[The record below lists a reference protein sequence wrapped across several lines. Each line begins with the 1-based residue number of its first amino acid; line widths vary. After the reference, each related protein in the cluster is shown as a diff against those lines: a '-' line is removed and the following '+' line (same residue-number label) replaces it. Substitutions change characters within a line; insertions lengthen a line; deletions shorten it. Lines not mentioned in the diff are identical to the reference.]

1 MSHVGLDQIL
11 TQGAGRNGRFE
22 AKQGFGFYPDPSLP
36 RSGRGGR
43 RFKSCHS
50 DQLSSHE
57 KSSWGTI
64 WGTKR
69 SPREHLLCLFK
80 HAANSLKPG
89 HAAYAG
95 DVRFIPESGHL
106 LSASGCPLCANNEH
120 WQRLYARSNN
130 CFAISATLGS
140 RGRGFKDSP
149 FPRISIIIVNTATR
163 PYGLSFAGTK
173 YQGARFSEV
182 FSNISSIA
190 TS

>member
-1 MSHVGLDQIL
+1 SQQVRVMS
-11 TQGAGRNGRFE
+11 A
-22 AKQGFGFYPDPSLP
+22 LP
-36 RSGRGGR
+36 PKADIADAMR
-43 RFKSCHS
+43 K
-50 DQLSSHE
+50 
-57 KSSWGTI
+57 
-64 WGTKR
+64 
-69 SPREHLLCLFK
+69 
-80 HAANSLKPG
+80 
-89 HAAYAG
+89 
-95 DVRFIPESGHL
+95 
-106 LSASGCPLCANNEH
+106 CPLCANNEH

-173 YQGARFSEV
+173 YQGARFGEV

>member
-1 MSHVGLDQIL
+1 M
-11 TQGAGRNGRFE
+11 GAIVR
-22 AKQGFGFYPDPSLP
+22 
-36 RSGRGGR
+36 
-43 RFKSCHS
+43 HS
-50 DQLSSHE
+50 KL
-57 KSSWGTI
+57 
-64 WGTKR
+64 KR
-69 SPREHLLCLFK
+69 SMSAL
-80 HAANSLKPG
+80 G
-89 HAAYAG
+89 HKRTFRN
-95 DVRFIPESGHL
+95 VRAMSALPPKADIPEIDWHVR
-106 LSASGCPLCANNEH
+106 LCHEH

>member
-1 MSHVGLDQIL
+1 LHHVLIKLYSERWRAYVLGARRCLLLGLDD
-11 TQGAGRNGRFE
+11 GRL
-22 AKQGFGFYPDPSLP
+22 PDRERAHCNHLQFLRRPLCGGVYCWCGEITP
-36 RSGRGGR
+36 KYRSV
-43 RFKSCHS
+43 
-50 DQLSSHE
+50 
-57 KSSWGTI
+57 
-64 WGTKR
+64 
-69 SPREHLLCLFK
+69 
-80 HAANSLKPG
+80 
-89 HAAYAG
+89 AAYYAA
-95 DVRFIPESGHL
+95 VPM
-106 LSASGCPLCANNEH
+106 SAMGQKRTFSERAGCPLCARSGH
-120 WQRLYARSNN
+120 CQRLYARSNN